1 MEQISLYIKNAH
13 VYNSYLKQFVEADVS
28 VADGKFLFVDRRDRT
43 ETETFGPD
51 PEQADR
57 ILDADGLYMI
67 PGLVDIHMHIE
78 SSMMTPG
85 PFGRCLAGHGVTTI
99 VAEPHEMANVR
110 GMRGILE
117 MIRTGEESPIDIYY
131 GIPSSVPSTNE
142 TMETTGGI
150 IGLKEMKQ
158 LLEEKDVVCVG
169 EIMNYR
175 QIIRENDLEITKFLA
190 YLRQERPGFVIEGHC
205 PSLVGHE
212 LAAFLAL
219 GIDGDHTEHT
229 LEEVRQR
236 IENGM
241 FMEIQEK
248 TLQPDILEYICRNRL
263 FEYCSFVTDDTMAD
277 VLYREGQ
284 LNKVVEKAVRKGFPV
299 EEAIYCATYTPSRRM
314 HLYDRGVIAPGKTA
328 DFMLLK
334 DLNVWEP
341 ERVYKNGMEIFR
353 RGDRMTEY
361 TKDRFPEDFYHSVQ
375 IRNLCEDDFRM
386 PVSRFLPETA
396 CPESVTVRAIE
407 VLPDR
412 TQTRET
418 RVEMRVRNGRIDW
431 KESGCLLAMVLER
444 HGKNGG
450 IGYGFIT
457 GACLKKGA
465 AATTYFH
472 DHHNLFVAGSDEEDM
487 KAAVDRILKM
497 QGGFVTAENGK
508 ILAELPLPVCG
519 ILSEGTVEEVGTGL
533 SRVRESLC
541 RLGYDHVN
549 TIMSFGTLGLPVSP
563 ALKITDKGLIDVK
576 ASAVVSLITDWR

>member
-386 PVSRFLPETA
+386 PVSRFLSETA

-519 ILSEGTVEEVGTGL
+519 ILSDGTVEEVGTGL

-549 TIMSFGTLGLPVSP
+549 PIMSFGTLGLPVSP